1 MQKKELTTII
11 FLIFFIITQNGS
23 SQNNLN
29 QLNLIPQPSSVV
41 VHEGCFKINSNTT
54 IKSNNPFCG
63 TYLKEKIEHASK
75 YKINL
80 LSFEKANSNQ
90 LQDEENSI
98 VITIVPGLTPN
109 KEGYNLSV
117 NERRITIAAST
128 QAGAFYGIQSLL
140 QLLPP
145 SIYGTPT
152 GFEKWSVPAVEISD
166 SPLFAYRGFM
176 LDVSRTFFD
185 IGVLYNYVDWLS
197 YHKLN
202 KFHLHLAD
210 DNGWRIEIKKYPKLT
225 REGAWRGE
233 GEILPATFGSGD
245 KRYGGFYTQK
255 QLKAL
260 IKYAAERNIE
270 IIPEI
275 DLPGHS
281 KALAA
286 CYPDVLCNTTKEF
299 ASVQGETGNVLCIGN
314 ENNYK
319 ILYNIFK
326 EIAALF
332 PSDYIHIGGDEV
344 NMDNWKACPLCT
356 KLMQERGMTQP
367 EQLQNYFVRRLEIII
382 EKLGKKMAG
391 WDEIIE
397 GGELNPQTRVYAW
410 RDIKTGLRS
419 AEKGQPTIMQ
429 PAQYFY
435 VDMKQSPVER
445 GHNWA
450 AIVTLEKL
458 YSFNTKNLNNNIIG
472 VQAGLWTE
480 LLNRPPR
487 FIEYQTFPRLSA
499 LAEVGWS
506 DNDKRVWNDF
516 NYRLTKTHYERLY
529 NMGIAFRLP
538 MPDVTYNNNKLKVT
552 LPYDWAIVRYT
563 SDKTEPNQ
571 SSSIYC
577 GEITTDS
584 PENYRFATFY
594 GTFDKS
600 ITVGAN
606 NIELHHYLSPKTTVS
621 TNLLYSSEKQL
632 SNLTDYKFDT
642 YFRSKGKAKAGDYII
657 YTFEE
662 PVECSS
668 ITIETGI
675 PNIDFYGITNGHVE
689 YSYDGNTWL
698 KGDYFYEHRAII
710 YPSQAVKSVKL
721 SIDGTNDGPTSL
733 CLQDLKI
740 ECGEC

>member
-1 MQKKELTTII
+1 
-11 FLIFFIITQNGS
+11 
-23 SQNNLN
+23 
-29 QLNLIPQPSSVV
+29 
-41 VHEGCFKINSNTT
+41 
-54 IKSNNPFCG
+54 
-63 TYLKEKIEHASK
+63 
-75 YKINL
+75 
-80 LSFEKANSNQ
+80 
-90 LQDEENSI
+90 
-98 VITIVPGLTPN
+98 
-109 KEGYNLSV
+109 
-117 NERRITIAAST
+117 
-128 QAGAFYGIQSLL
+128 
-140 QLLPP
+140 
-145 SIYGTPT
+145 
-152 GFEKWSVPAVEISD
+152 
-166 SPLFAYRGFM
+166 
-176 LDVSRTFFD
+176 
-185 IGVLYNYVDWLS
+185 
-197 YHKLN
+197 
-202 KFHLHLAD
+202 
-210 DNGWRIEIKKYPKLT
+210 
-225 REGAWRGE
+225 
-233 GEILPATFGSGD
+233 
-245 KRYGGFYTQK
+245 
-255 QLKAL
+255 
-260 IKYAAERNIE
+260 
-270 IIPEI
+270 
-275 DLPGHS
+275 
-281 KALAA
+281 
-286 CYPDVLCNTTKEF
+286 
-299 ASVQGETGNVLCIGN
+299 
-314 ENNYK
+314 
-319 ILYNIFK
+319 
-326 EIAALF
+326 
-332 PSDYIHIGGDEV
+332 
-344 NMDNWKACPLCT
+344 
-356 KLMQERGMTQP
+356 
-367 EQLQNYFVRRLEIII
+367 
-382 EKLGKKMAG
+382 MAG

-740 ECGEC
+740 E